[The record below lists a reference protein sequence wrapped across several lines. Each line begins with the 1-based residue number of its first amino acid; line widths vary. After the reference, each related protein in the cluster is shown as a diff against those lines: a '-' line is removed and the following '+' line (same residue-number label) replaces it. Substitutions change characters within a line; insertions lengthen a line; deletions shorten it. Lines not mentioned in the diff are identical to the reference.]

1 MAIFILGNFDF
12 QVNSKCQMSKNKN
25 QAKYWLGLTGI
36 AVQMGVLIYLG
47 SWLGNWL
54 DEKYEKQNNMFTI
67 ILTLFAVVVSMY
79 LVIKQTKKLN
89 P

>member
-1 MAIFILGNFDF
+1 
-12 QVNSKCQMSKNKN
+12 MSKPKN
-25 QAKYWLGLTGI
+25 QVKYWLSLTGI

-47 SWLGNWL
+47 SWFGGWL
-54 DEKYEKQNNMFTI
+54 DEKYQKNNNMFTI
-67 ILTLFAVVVSMY
+67 TLTLFAVVVAMY